1 MNWVLDH
8 LGPQAIVYPGQQQHA
23 RAAIQA
29 LSGVIARQ
37 CAFSHLG
44 WQKVNEDWLYL
55 DAGGGVSA
63 QGRRSDLE
71 VRLPG
76 PLSRYQVLVP
86 DSQDRINAVRASL
99 RLLSLTPDRIMI
111 PLLAGVYRAA
121 LGATEFSLFLTGRS
135 GTFKTALAALCQQH
149 FGAAMD
155 AGHLPAHFES
165 TAGALEELAF
175 LAKDALMV
183 VDDFVPTGI
192 GDGALHSLAE
202 RIFRSAGNRQGR
214 NRLNGLSLD
223 SARPPRALLLATGE
237 DLPRGH
243 SLRARLLMIP
253 IGPGDVDRDCLS
265 RCQKAANEGH
275 LAMAMGAFLSW
286 LADGYDQK
294 QVQMRRRASE
304 LRPELQTGEAHARI
318 PTALAELQAGWE
330 VWLAFAA
337 EIGAIDSPGK
347 QELEHRCRIVLKQLA
362 AVQARHSAAAPAP
375 EQNQSK
381 RSSVIAMME
390 RPEGAT
396 VQEIMGMTGWQKH
409 TVFGFLSLLRR
420 RTEVNLAST
429 KARDADGAT
438 ESSAVDH
445 R

>member
-1 MNWVLDH
+1 MV
-8 LGPQAIVYPGQQQHA
+8 V
-23 RAAIQA
+23 
-29 LSGVIARQ
+29 
-37 CAFSHLG
+37 AFS
-44 WQKVNEDWLYL
+44 V
-55 DAGGGVSA
+55 
-63 QGRRSDLE
+63 QGRRCPDLE
-71 VRLPG
+71 VRLPA

-99 RLLSLTPDRIMI
+99 RLLSLTADRIMI

-135 GTFKTALAALCQQH
+135 GTFKTALAALCQRH

-243 SLRARLLMIP
+243 SLRARLLTIP
-253 IGPGDVDRDCLS
+253 GLDLWRCDQGLPGVAVRRPPVC
-265 RCQKAANEGH
+265 CH
-275 LAMAMGAFLSW
+275 LA
-286 LADGYDQK
+286 
-294 QVQMRRRASE
+294 E
-304 LRPELQTGEAHARI
+304 
-318 PTALAELQAGWE
+318 
-330 VWLAFAA
+330 
-337 EIGAIDSPGK
+337 
-347 QELEHRCRIVLKQLA
+347 
-362 AVQARHSAAAPAP
+362 
-375 EQNQSK
+375 
-381 RSSVIAMME
+381 
-390 RPEGAT
+390 
-396 VQEIMGMTGWQKH
+396 WQW
-409 TVFGFLSLLRR
+409 VPS
-420 RTEVNLAST
+420 
-429 KARDADGAT
+429 
-438 ESSAVDH
+438 
-445 R
+445 